1 MLPFRPDAF
10 ASTFFSKQADA
21 WADRYQSPT
30 YQQRRPIVGKNIRK
44 EVLRLNRPAMTIK
57 LLDFGCGSGVIAK
70 DAAAL
75 GLQVTGV
82 DNSQAMIDA
91 AREQLSGFGK
101 QVNLEWLQSGSVEAN
116 MRKIAMTSSSAFR
129 FSSLFRIFTRYCFGS
144 AL

>member
-1 MLPFRPDAF
+1 ML
-10 ASTFFSKQADA
+10 K
-21 WADRYQSPT
+21 
-30 YQQRRPIVGKNIRK
+30 
-44 EVLRLNRPAMTIK
+44 LNRPAKTIK

-70 DAAAL
+70 DAATL

-116 MRKIAMTSSSAFR
+116 MRKIATTSSYAFR